1 MSFSERLK
9 VLRES
14 LELNQTEIAELAGVS
29 RINYNRYEAGKVVPT
44 VPFLGALY
52 RSTRVNLVWLLV
64 GEGEMMGTGGLTG
77 QEMEMLEC
85 WRVLPEG
92 KRAAYFYR
100 IKADALEAG
109 MG

>member
-1 MSFSERLK
+1 M
-9 VLRES
+9 
-14 LELNQTEIAELAGVS
+14 
-29 RINYNRYEAGKVVPT
+29 PT
-44 VPFLGALY
+44 IPFVMTLY

-77 QEMEMLEC
+77 QEMEMLVC
-85 WRVLPEG
+85 WRGLPEG